1 MCNKKENVNIDL
13 SNIKMA
19 NTKYCWD
26 ESIGAKIPF
35 TYNNYSNTLI
45 IKDCFR
51 KVSPNGHVQPYVS
64 ITCEGIDLGEIQT
77 VSLIN
82 GKIGKLISQ
91 ISFYWEYEIGENLI
105 DDKRNITIIDR
116 KLDNSIQYYKIRCNK
131 CGFDSSKYYSA
142 VTDEYKE
149 EYWISYY
156 SLKNN
161 YGCPCCKNIAIVEGL
176 NDISTTHKWMEK
188 YFTNKN
194 DAKHYS
200 YCSNRKK
207 SMTCPYCGEIKKY
220 QIYNLYTYG
229 YLPCICSDG
238 VSIPNKIAYY
248 TFNSIKGKIDYYERE
263 YSPEWAKPFRYDNY
277 LEIDNKKYI
286 IEMDG
291 GLGHGIREYKTNK
304 KDVKGLKNDIIKEKL
319 AKENNIIL
327 FRVDCNSCSPYD
339 YKTMLY
345 RLVSII
351 KENIF
356 YDIDNF
362 INEEFI
368 MKKSLSNL
376 IIDVCYYKNNNQNF
390 TNNEI
395 ASIFNLHKDTVKKY
409 LKVGREYGWCD

>member
-1 MCNKKENVNIDL
+1 
-13 SNIKMA
+13 
-19 NTKYCWD
+19 
-26 ESIGAKIPF
+26 
-35 TYNNYSNTLI
+35 
-45 IKDCFR
+45 
-51 KVSPNGHVQPYVS
+51 
-64 ITCEGIDLGEIQT
+64 
-77 VSLIN
+77 
-82 GKIGKLISQ
+82 
-91 ISFYWEYEIGENLI
+91 
-105 DDKRNITIIDR
+105 
-116 KLDNSIQYYKIRCNK
+116 
-131 CGFDSSKYYSA
+131 
-142 VTDEYKE
+142 
-149 EYWISYY
+149 
-156 SLKNN
+156 
-161 YGCPCCKNIAIVEGL
+161 
-176 NDISTTHKWMEK
+176 
-188 YFTNKN
+188 
-194 DAKHYS
+194 
-200 YCSNRKK
+200 
-207 SMTCPYCGEIKKY
+207 MTCPYCGEIKKY

-286 IEMDG
+286 VEMDG